1 MKKTRATGHAQLFNG
16 SPQKGKVRCFLIT
29 ERIYTEEI
37 HLLFRSFYFT
47 FNVFEYRWYS
57 IFFRFILKFGIRI
70 FWILIMLKKVISIV
84 LIYRFIIIYV
94 KLYCTRERFIICTN
108 RDCAPSFL
116 SQKNYSQLFDFFDY
130 LILIFQDRTS
140 QTIAL
145 FLPIFDSIQRT
156 TESFP
161 RYFTILHPR
170 ILGINSPIIAKSR
183 GKVYPLDI
191 DGYFDRGFVKMAN
204 EISGTKEL
212 HFSLRF
218 NSFVFFEDSYIWSK
232 KNQSIDI

>member
-1 MKKTRATGHAQLFNG
+1 MN
-16 SPQKGKVRCFLIT
+16 
-29 ERIYTEEI
+29 
-37 HLLFRSFYFT
+37 
-47 FNVFEYRWYS
+47 
-57 IFFRFILKFGIRI
+57 
-70 FWILIMLKKVISIV
+70 
-84 LIYRFIIIYV
+84 
-94 KLYCTRERFIICTN
+94 CTRERFIICTN

-116 SQKNYSQLFDFFDY
+116 SQKNYSQLFDLFDY

-161 RYFTILHPR
+161 RYFKILHPR

-191 DGYFDRGFVKMAN
+191 DGYFDRGFVKMAKSQERKN
-204 EISGTKEL
+204 CT
-212 HFSLRF
+212 FRF
-218 NSFVFFEDSYIWSK
+218 VSTLLSFLKIVIFDQRGIDRSMFKKFGSSK
-232 KNQSIDI
+232 IFRLFNVRI

>member
-1 MKKTRATGHAQLFNG
+1 M
-16 SPQKGKVRCFLIT
+16 
-29 ERIYTEEI
+29 
-37 HLLFRSFYFT
+37 
-47 FNVFEYRWYS
+47 
-57 IFFRFILKFGIRI
+57 
-70 FWILIMLKKVISIV
+70 
-84 LIYRFIIIYV
+84 
-94 KLYCTRERFIICTN
+94 YCTRERFIICTN

-183 GKVYPLDI
+183 GKVYPFDI

-218 NSFVFFEDSYIWSK
+218 TFLSFLKIVIFDQRGVDRSMFK
-232 KNQSIDI
+232 KFGSLKIFRLFNVRI